1 MKLADLAAQ
10 DPTAYAGLEAYL
22 GQAAATAA
30 WTARTA
36 RVPGGGVAT
45 ASSPG

>member
-22 GQAAATAA
+22 GQAGGADGTDGG
-30 WTARTA
+30 